1 MTGIICVCWRVG
13 QSHAKDYNYT
23 SNWITVDAKYIKW
36 EDYLELCWMNDQRRK
51 EKIQKRN

>member
-23 SNWITVDAKYIKW
+23 RNWITVDAPYIKW
-36 EDYLELCWMNDQRRK
+36 EDDLEL
-51 EKIQKRN
+51 